1 MKDGIDKREEIET
14 MIEEIEKK
22 GIEMIGEAQREA
34 SLISASL
41 ENIIGTKRREQL
53 IKMTILR
60 SLLRI

>member
-1 MKDGIDKREEIET
+1 MKDGIDKNQEIET

-53 IKMTILR
+53 IKITILR

>member
-1 MKDGIDKREEIET
+1 MKDGIDKNQEIET
-14 MIEEIEKK
+14 MIEEIEKI
-22 GIEMIGEAQREA
+22 GIEMIGDAQREA